1 MQYNIL
7 SHKQALLQCRNIAGL
22 WLNCGFYS
30 ANSYLSYDYCEHHT
44 LRCRVMCGSVVLD
57 FSYLALLQ
65 CCILIGV
72 VFYSAGTVLSGQ
84 KGNKV
89 MPRQNVYLKQKT
101 IDGIRQIVDMRRE
114 EGATTSDANISSVCS
129 EMLEL
134 GMRVYLNARNRKV
147 SDAEAGEDVF
157 QTALFEEVVKSRMA
171 SQEILALIFSLQDI
185 KSDSRNNYD
194 KLIDT
199 LKEKTDTRV
208 RMVLSRE

>member
-1 MQYNIL
+1 
-7 SHKQALLQCRNIAGL
+7 
-22 WLNCGFYS
+22 
-30 ANSYLSYDYCEHHT
+30 
-44 LRCRVMCGSVVLD
+44 
-57 FSYLALLQ
+57 
-65 CCILIGV
+65 
-72 VFYSAGTVLSGQ
+72 
-84 KGNKV
+84 

-171 SQEILALIFSLQDI
+171 SQEILALMFSLQDI

-194 KLIDT
+194 KLIDS
-199 LKEKTDTRV
+199 LKEKTDLRV
-208 RMVLSRE
+208 RKVLSRE

>member
-1 MQYNIL
+1 
-7 SHKQALLQCRNIAGL
+7 
-22 WLNCGFYS
+22 
-30 ANSYLSYDYCEHHT
+30 
-44 LRCRVMCGSVVLD
+44 
-57 FSYLALLQ
+57 
-65 CCILIGV
+65 
-72 VFYSAGTVLSGQ
+72 
-84 KGNKV
+84 

-157 QTALFEEVVKSRMA
+157 QTALFEEVVKSRKA

>member
-1 MQYNIL
+1 
-7 SHKQALLQCRNIAGL
+7 
-22 WLNCGFYS
+22 
-30 ANSYLSYDYCEHHT
+30 
-44 LRCRVMCGSVVLD
+44 
-57 FSYLALLQ
+57 
-65 CCILIGV
+65 
-72 VFYSAGTVLSGQ
+72 
-84 KGNKV
+84 

-134 GMRVYLNARNRKV
+134 GMRVYLNALNRKV

>member
-1 MQYNIL
+1 
-7 SHKQALLQCRNIAGL
+7 
-22 WLNCGFYS
+22 
-30 ANSYLSYDYCEHHT
+30 
-44 LRCRVMCGSVVLD
+44 
-57 FSYLALLQ
+57 
-65 CCILIGV
+65 
-72 VFYSAGTVLSGQ
+72 
-84 KGNKV
+84 